1 MLQAWYSP
9 GLSWTVILTPLEWL
23 YRCVIKCRFRQRQV
37 CQNNPPIIVVG
48 NITVGG
54 TGKSPVVQ
62 TLVNW
67 LQSSGLKA
75 GVLTRGYGAQSAQ
88 GPILVEAKTPVALIG
103 DEAKMLSL
111 NCTCPIV
118 VDSVRPRGLIYLQQ
132 NCQVDVVICDDGLQH
147 YALPRDFEIVVV
159 DGDRLFGNGRCLPVG
174 PLREPTSRLNSAHLI
189 LQNGGSQTVSEDV
202 FSLEP
207 QCWVNLKTGE
217 KINLDQLDRSVR
229 YQAVAAIG
237 HPERFFKT
245 LQSLAVEAQGVANPD
260 HHAFTQ
266 DDFKFSESSPV
277 LMTEKDA
284 VKCVDF
290 AKDNWWYLKV
300 SAQLSDA
307 ALAKVAKLLPNRS
320 APAK

>member
-1 MLQAWYSP
+1 MGTAALTRDRLNRGGQ
-9 GLSWTVILTPLEWL
+9 TILTGGKLRNRL
-23 YRCVIKCRFRQRQV
+23 IQIAIALKLSRDAVQGRGHLRQMALD
-37 CQNNPPIIVVG
+37 IIAVG
-48 NITVGG
+48 LG
-54 TGKSPVVQ
+54 
-62 TLVNW
+62 
-67 LQSSGLKA
+67 
-75 GVLTRGYGAQSAQ
+75 
-88 GPILVEAKTPVALIG
+88 
-103 DEAKMLSL
+103 
-111 NCTCPIV
+111 
-118 VDSVRPRGLIYLQQ
+118 
-132 NCQVDVVICDDGLQH
+132 ICDDGLQH

-245 LQSLAVEAQGVANPD
+245 LQSLAVEAQGVAYPD